1 MKRRE
6 FLKLGGAGV
15 VATGALSGTAHGS
28 VKPVTIDLTINSS
41 QQLLIDGKYVNV
53 LTFSSPTITT
63 RVPGPVLRVTEGD
76 EVIVTVT
83 NTRPEPHRFE
93 IGGIPDSK
101 LDIPSNDKKT
111 VKFIAP
117 GAGTYLYYDNSHG
130 STHLYRLLGLHGAFI
145 VHPAAGSGMSAGGG
159 LSTITPYSMPRYGTS
174 NPAGVTAVSKVFEA
188 FGNTP
193 RFPGGK
199 WVPCGLDQEY
209 STQECIWLF
218 TEIDPRL
225 NALITSAPINAA
237 SPTAAA
243 LAASYLPRYFTI
255 NGRSGFDL
263 MHAPDVQIKNY
274 VGEPTL
280 VRTLNA
286 GLAHHATHIHG
297 NHMME
302 LAHSILKTDVPGF
315 DSLIPPVGTP
325 APSIGQVVLHDNVWE
340 RDVWPTWPLQIR
352 DMLLPM
358 EMPPDIP
365 NWEKFSGGASQE
377 KFPLRYVMHDHCEM
391 GTTAA
396 GGNYPQG
403 AVLHWEIAGPLN
415 GRGNSVT

>member
-15 VATGALSGTAHGS
+15 VATGALSGTAQGQLA
-28 VKPVTIDLTINSS
+28 PITIDLTINSS
-41 QQLLIDGKYVNV
+41 RAMLIDGKYVNV
-53 LTFSSPTITT
+53 LAFSSLTIST

-76 EVIVTVT
+76 RVIVNVT
-83 NTRPEPHRFE
+83 NMRPESHRFE
-93 IGGIPDSK
+93 IGGIPGSK
-101 LDIPSNDKKT
+101 LDIAANATGT
-111 VKFIAP
+111 VQFTAP

-145 VHPAAGSGMSAGGG
+145 VHPAAGNGMSNGGG
-159 LSTITPYSMPRYGTS
+159 LSTITPYSMPRYTAS

-188 FGNTP
+188 FGNAP

-199 WVPCGLDQEY
+199 WEPCELDKEY

-218 TEIDPRL
+218 TEVDPRL
-225 NALITSAPINAA
+225 NALITPTGIST
-237 SPTAAA
+237 STMTGSTAA
-243 LAASYLPRYFTI
+243 LIASYLPRYFTI
-255 NGRSGFDL
+255 NGRSGYDL
-263 MHAPDVQIKNY
+263 MQAPDVQIRNY

-280 VRTLNA
+280 IRTMNA
-286 GLAHHATHIHG
+286 GLAHHSTHIHG

-302 LAHSILKTDVPGF
+302 LAHSIIKTDALDL
-315 DSLIPPVGTP
+315 DSIVPPVGAA

-352 DMLLPM
+352 DMLLPF
-358 EMPPDIP
+358 EIPPDIP
-365 NWEKFSGGASQE
+365 NWTRLTSAAAQE

-403 AVLHWEIAGPLN
+403 AVLHWEIAGPVG
-415 GRGNSVT
+415 GRGVT